1 MWSSATVPSDIAV
14 LSPLCLNYIELLR
27 INNSYSYLDDDVF
40 IPIIFQVHI
49 CCYWSA
55 LDFFT
60 WPFCWLVTLF
70 WILAS
75 LNRINSIPQVRTKP
89 SQTHWILKKMIWT
102 RRLGNHH
109 LTTRWYRH
117 TVWWKSPKQIA
128 LMQPSCL

>member
-1 MWSSATVPSDIAV
+1 MWNSIAVPSDIAV

-75 LNRINSIPQVRTKP
+75 LNGINSIPQVRTKP
-89 SQTHWILKKMIWT
+89 SQPHWILKKMIWT
-102 RRLGNHH
+102 GMLGNRRLKASLNRFSVRVTQSDMSHFIG
-109 LTTRWYRH
+109 
-117 TVWWKSPKQIA
+117 
-128 LMQPSCL
+128 